1 MTNTLLSQ
9 TQISP
14 VDWNLNCHGGACRC
28 LLRALENE
36 GRPRQE
42 DGDFLRRHGA
52 RYPAWTTQPGT
63 LDALGLFELAHELG
77 LAAGI
82 DLYRDY
88 GRVQRAHRAGHVVLV
103 NTERSP
109 EQMDA
114 TEPSPTHVLL
124 LTEMD
129 EQGFVC
135 WCPFASGMSDLL
147 PRATPDWWDRWFCT
161 GIVLQKQRD
170 Q

>member
-1 MTNTLLSQ
+1 MTETLLPE
-9 TQISP
+9 TQLSS
-14 VDWNLNCHGGACRC
+14 VVWNLNRHGGACRC
-28 LLRALENE
+28 LLRVLENE

-42 DGDFLRRHGA
+42 DADFLHRHGA
-52 RYPAWTTQPGT
+52 RHPSWTAQPGT
-63 LDALGLFELAHELG
+63 LDSLGLFDLARELG

-103 NTERSP
+103 NTERNP
-109 EQMDA
+109 EQLETA
-114 TEPSPTHVLL
+114 GPSPSHVLL
-124 LTEMD
+124 LTAMD

-147 PRATPDWWDRWFCT
+147 PHATPEWWNRWLCT
-161 GIVLQKQRD
+161 GIVLRKHRD